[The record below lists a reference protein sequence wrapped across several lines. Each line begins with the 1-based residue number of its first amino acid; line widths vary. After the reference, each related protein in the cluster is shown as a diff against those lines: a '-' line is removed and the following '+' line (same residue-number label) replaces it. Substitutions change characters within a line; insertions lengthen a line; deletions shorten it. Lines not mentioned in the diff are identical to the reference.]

1 MNEHRTGGRKLA
13 RWGAR
18 AVAAVLWMSWTGAP
32 AVVAQ
37 EAPVTWVRQEKA
49 RIGIMLEEVCE
60 SPVTANA
67 VCDRSPIVSSVVV
80 DGPAD
85 RAGVQAKDTLL
96 SVNGL
101 DVTRTEG
108 RAVLVDLQAG
118 VPVRLEVGRDGGRR
132 TIEVTPE
139 LRPAEPYV
147 EVRTF
152 FRTPDAVETGVENDA
167 DERVQI
173 VRVPSVRR
181 GLDEVE
187 LRLDSLRARGEGFV
201 FFHEDTDGTF
211 KVEVGDSQK
220 AHVILE
226 RMREH
231 MPDPGEVGVSV
242 WENEDLAR
250 RLAIVRDSSLKSTR
264 VHLDSLIRLRS
275 QVFELTGDSLSPPVS
290 LRTRVGPGGQWSYD
304 VGTGAVPGQLRTLFL
319 TDVRLGGA
327 EFRELSAPLAEYFD
341 GVDEGLLVLRVIPD
355 TPADR
360 MGLMDGDVVVE
371 VNGEKCH
378 DISTLRRAM
387 IEAGPDGQV
396 QVKWIRKGTSNVGEL
411 QPG

>member
-1 MNEHRTGGRKLA
+1 MNEHRGGGRRLA
-13 RWGAR
+13 SLSAR
-18 AVAAVLWMSWTGAP
+18 AVGSVFLWMGWTGVA
-32 AVVAQ
+32 AVAQ
-37 EAPVTWVRQEKA
+37 EAPVTWVSREKA

-60 SPVTANA
+60 TPVGAEV
-67 VCDRSPIVSSVVV
+67 VCDRSPVVSSVVV

-85 RAGVQAKDTLL
+85 RAGVLARDTLL

-101 DVTRTEG
+101 DVTRSEG
-108 RAVLVDLQAG
+108 RAVLLGLEAG
-118 VPVRLEVGRDGGRR
+118 VPVRLDVGREGGRR

-139 LRPAEPYV
+139 MRPAEPYV

-152 FRTPDAVETGVENDA
+152 FATPEAVEPGVGSG

-181 GLDEVE
+181 DLDEVE
-187 LRLDSLRARGEGFV
+187 VRLDSLRARGEGFV

-211 KVEVGDSQK
+211 KVEVGDTKK
-220 AHVILE
+220 AHVILQQ
-226 RMREH
+226 MREH

-250 RLAIVRDSSLKSTR
+250 RLASVRDSSLKSAR

-275 QVFELTGDSLSPPVS
+275 QVAELARDSLGPSVS
-290 LRTRVGPGGQWSYD
+290 VRTRVDPNGQWAYY
-304 VGTGAVPGQLRTLFL
+304 VGPDEVSGQLRTLFL

-327 EFRELSAPLAEYFD
+327 EFRELSAPLAEYFE
-341 GVDEGLLVLRVIPD
+341 GADEGLLVLRVIRD

-360 MGLMDGDVVVE
+360 MGLRDGDVVVE
-371 VNGEKCH
+371 VNGEKCS
-378 DISTLRRAM
+378 DITTLRRAM
-387 IEAGPDGQV
+387 TEAGPDRHV
-396 QVKWIRKGTSNVGEL
+396 QVKWIRKGTPHVGEL
-411 QPG
+411 KPG